1 MTLKLEPERK
11 LKLLKTNR
19 NTQNFPK
26 KFIKIGGWLSLVLI
40 LEVKFLRASF
50 LQNTSGRLFL

>member
-26 KFIKIGGWLSLVLI
+26 KFIKIGG
-40 LEVKFLRASF
+40 
-50 LQNTSGRLFL
+50 

>member
-1 MTLKLEPERK
+1 MTLKLEPERR

-26 KFIKIGGWLSLVLI
+26 KFIKIGG
-40 LEVKFLRASF
+40 
-50 LQNTSGRLFL
+50 